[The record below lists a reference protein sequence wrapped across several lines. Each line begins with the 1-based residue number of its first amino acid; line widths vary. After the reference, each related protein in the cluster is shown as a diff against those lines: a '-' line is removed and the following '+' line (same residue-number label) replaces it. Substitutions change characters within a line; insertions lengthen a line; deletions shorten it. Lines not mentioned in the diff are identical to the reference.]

1 MVCHIGWQTL
11 KYLPSDL
18 YFLGVRMIIPSP
30 RIFWLVLFMPTQIVA
45 DLMVS
50 LVLMT
55 DRTAK
60 SDVSSESMMQ
70 NSEPQLAA
78 FIELVL

>member
-1 MVCHIGWQTL
+1 
-11 KYLPSDL
+11 
-18 YFLGVRMIIPSP
+18 
-30 RIFWLVLFMPTQIVA
+30 MPTQTVA

-70 NSEPQLAA
+70 NSEPQHAD
-78 FIELVL
+78 FTELVL